1 MGGDVETVLICLILL
16 LTAPGQMWAASES
29 AAPPVGSP
37 IATAALQDT
46 APKSDSGAAEPD
58 VAGTPDPG
66 VDWMYHPD
74 DASSASGDDQSDFSL
89 TALLLKVGLGLGFV
103 VLLAWGSAFLLKK
116 SPMGRELSTMG
127 SGIRILERK
136 YLAPKRA
143 IYLVEMG
150 NRTLALGVT
159 EQSIAVLSR
168 WRAGEL
174 EIPKGDAS
182 NGGFAAQF
190 RAILGH
196 PNQVQVGGEG
206 DPR

>member
-1 MGGDVETVLICLILL
+1 MHRAEQHPSGAKWQGIVICILL
-16 LTAPGQMWAASES
+16 LLTTTDRMLAAGGS
-29 AAPPVGSP
+29 APPLGESS
-37 IATAALQDT
+37 TAALARQDT
-46 APKSDSGAAEPD
+46 AHKSDGDAVEPGEARAPEAGA
-58 VAGTPDPG
+58 
-66 VDWMYHPD
+66 DWMYHPD
-74 DASSASGDDQSDFSL
+74 SSSLTDGDDLADFSL
-89 TALLLKVGLGLGFV
+89 AALLFKVGLGLGLV

-127 SGIRILERK
+127 SGIRVLECK

-174 EIPKGDAS
+174 EIPAGEVKA
-182 NGGFAAQF
+182 GGFAAQF
-190 RAILGH
+190 RSIL
-196 PNQVQVGGEG
+196 
-206 DPR
+206 R